1 MNKLK
6 GILTLDMRYEFDL
19 DDELFEDCDNV
30 WDAVHMLVADREDL
44 SDLCDRNKVKSVF
57 YEGFEI
63 IDESLRE

>member
-19 DDELFEDCDNV
+19 DDELFEDCETV
-30 WDAVHMLVADREDL
+30 WDAVHMLVDNREDL